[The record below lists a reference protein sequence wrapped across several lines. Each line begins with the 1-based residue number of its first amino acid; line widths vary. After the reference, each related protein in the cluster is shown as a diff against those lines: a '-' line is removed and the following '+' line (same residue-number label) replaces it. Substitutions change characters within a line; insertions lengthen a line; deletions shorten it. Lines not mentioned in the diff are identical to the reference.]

1 MRTPVTVTAVGLA
14 LLTALLAGCGGDGG
28 GKDSET
34 ITVWSWRTE
43 DVAAYKKMFAAFE
56 KDTGIKAEFKPYK
69 NTEYNTIL
77 ETALKGG
84 KGPDVAQLRAYG
96 QVQPLM
102 DAGYL
107 EPVDDIGAL
116 KGFSEQ
122 ALDGARRVK
131 DGKVYGVPF
140 AIQTLQV
147 FYNKKIFSEQGIA
160 EPKTV
165 AELEAAADKL
175 KGAGITPFAVGGK
188 DIWTLPILHA
198 VVGADVYGADPFV
211 DAVLDGSKTLD
222 APEVVQSIAA
232 VDELEP
238 YFPKDPAGVA
248 YTDTQ
253 ILFTQEKAAMFIG
266 GSYEVGYFKATN
278 PNLELGTFP
287 FPRHDDSGQPGLVSW
302 FVDGSFGVNA
312 KSKKKEAARKLVEWM
327 AGKEFG
333 QMFTD
338 ELKQISPVPGVKPTD
353 PTLKEIVADYDK
365 AKTPYM
371 LLVYFRYGD
380 PIGTDLMG
388 EGIQKLMLGQ
398 LKPPGVAEHVQKGV
412 SEWFEPGTLERVASN

>member
-1 MRTPVTVTAVGLA
+1 MRTRTLTAVGLT
-14 LLTALLAGCGGDGG
+14 LLLAFAAGCGDDGG
-28 GKDSET
+28 SKGGET
-34 ITVWSWRTE
+34 LTVWSWRTE
-43 DVAAYKKMFAAFE
+43 DVAAYKKIFAAFE

-96 QVQPLM
+96 PLQPLI
-102 DAGYL
+102 DGRNL
-107 EPVDDIGAL
+107 VPLDDVGAL
-116 KGFSEQ
+116 KDFSQQ
-122 ALDGARRVK
+122 ALDGARSVK

-147 FYNKKIFSEQGIA
+147 FYNKKIFQEQGLQ
-160 EPKTV
+160 EPTTPEEFKAV
-165 AELEAAADKL
+165 ADKL
-175 KGAGITPFAVGGK
+175 KQAGITPLAVGGK
-188 DIWTLPILHA
+188 DIWTLPILHS
-198 VVGADVYGADPFV
+198 VVGADVYGADEFV
-211 DAVLDGSKTLD
+211 TAALDGSKKLT
-222 APEVVQSIAA
+222 APEFVDSIAA

-266 GSYEVGYFKATN
+266 GSYETGYFQTTN
-278 PNLELGTFP
+278 PNLEFGTFP
-287 FPRHDDSGQPGLVSW
+287 FPRHDGSGQPGLVSW
-302 FVDGSFGVNA
+302 FTDGSFGVNA
-312 KSKKKEAARKLVEWM
+312 ASKKKDAAKKLVEWM
-327 AGKEFG
+327 ATKKFG

-353 PTLKEIVADYDK
+353 PNLTEIVADYDK

-371 LLVYFRYGD
+371 MLVYFRYGD
-380 PIGTDLMG
+380 PIGTDLIG
-388 EGIQKLMLGQ
+388 EGIQEMMLGET
-398 LKPPGVAEHVQKGV
+398 KPPGVAEHVQKGI
-412 SEWFEPGTLERVASN
+412 SGWFKPGTLKEVASN